1 MERQQ
6 ELCTPNTD
14 VVMKQTA
21 KGPRGT
27 EGSQRGM
34 GQMMLQ

>member
-14 VVMKQTA
+14 VMKQTA